1 MAFETPTDVD
11 ADPSLHI
18 FKSGGVAGTEIV
30 EPQSEADDGS
40 RETYRR
46 NFLSGF
52 TAEDDRRIMRKV
64 DLRFL
69 PLMGFMYLVKQVDY
83 TNAASIKVLQVG
95 QPSNVLKELGM
106 SADQYNWIQT
116 VYFISYVIF
125 EVPSNLVL
133 KKNKEGFYALRFLL
147 GMMEAGFFPGLA
159 AQMCSWY
166 RSDEYG
172 RPIMWMFAFQNCSGI
187 IGSLLTYGISYMDG
201 FGGLSA
207 WRWVFLLEGLATIL
221 FSGIIYLV
229 LPDYPK
235 SLRSSSW
242 LTPEEQ
248 EYIELRL
255 PSNAPRTH
263 DPVFS
268 KEEILTSIKDPKI
281 VGFTLSQFL
290 LNIAG
295 YGLSWQ
301 LPTITTSLGFAGL
314 PRNQLLNI
322 PPAAVTVLGIIGAAY
337 FLRRAIIVR
346 PLFIQLLTA
355 GTLAFFIVLCL
366 PVSRSATYAAC
377 VLGTAFYF
385 TYFVPFWAWR
395 SATLT
400 GATGTAFTLA
410 LQTSVAQV
418 GGVIAPQ
425 VFPSRWVGDGY
436 KKSFIVCSAC
446 VVVVVVSNAWV
457 WYLTRV
463 SEADVLRVRKLR
475 IRAEREGR
483 VWAGDDVR
491 IAKDPSQGV

>member
-1 MAFETPTDVD
+1 
-11 ADPSLHI
+11 
-18 FKSGGVAGTEIV
+18 
-30 EPQSEADDGS
+30 
-40 RETYRR
+40 
-46 NFLSGF
+46 
-52 TAEDDRRIMRKV
+52 
-64 DLRFL
+64 
-69 PLMGFMYLVKQVDY
+69 
-83 TNAASIKVLQVG
+83 
-95 QPSNVLKELGM
+95 
-106 SADQYNWIQT
+106 
-116 VYFISYVIF
+116 
-125 EVPSNLVL
+125 
-133 KKNKEGFYALRFLL
+133 
-147 GMMEAGFFPGLA
+147 
-159 AQMCSWY
+159 
-166 RSDEYG
+166 
-172 RPIMWMFAFQNCSGI
+172 MFAG
-187 IGSLLTYGISYMDG
+187 
-201 FGGLSA
+201 
-207 WRWVFLLEGLATIL
+207 V
-221 FSGIIYLV
+221 IYLI

-235 SLRSSSW
+235 SPRSSSW

-248 EYIELRL
+248 EYLELRL
-255 PSNAPRTH
+255 PRNAPRTH

-268 KEEILTSIKDPKI
+268 IDEILASVKDPKI

-301 LPTITTSLGFAGL
+301 LPTITTSLGFAGF

-322 PPAAVTVLGIIGAAY
+322 PPAAVTVLGIIAAAY

-400 GATGTAFTLA
+400 GSTGTAFTLA

-425 VFPSRWVGDGY
+425 VFPSSWAGDGY

-446 VVVVVVSNAWV
+446 VAAAAVSNAWL
-457 WYLTRV
+457 WYLTSD
-463 SEADVLRVRKLR
+463 SEKDLQRVRRLR
-475 IRAEREGR
+475 IEAERTGR
-483 VWAGDDVR
+483 VWTGADVR
-491 IAKDPSQGV
+491 ISEEPTRSR